1 MLKDLKLLFFR
12 TLKLWQIFVI
22 PYILG
27 LLILS
32 MSGLKLYD
40 ALLEVSQ
47 GNVLLDKLVSNFD
60 LSIFFDF
67 WRLNSLRLSPMLLS
81 SFLVFPIIWVIEV
94 FFTGGKIDA
103 IYVGFFRLTRF
114 LIQSKKFFWRN
125 LRLALVS
132 LVAWLFL
139 IVFTCVAV
147 FFWSSYMVSKNE
159 LEIFLIALPL
169 VLLISYIGLCIFL
182 SKKMAFNKLYE
193 TENQSVSRLFKE
205 SFRSV
210 LKSKVVWLN
219 ALFFIGMNVLLIY
232 AYLNIESLFSGSNI
246 FTAFAFMVLQQVFIL
261 VKKYINTC
269 WLGSF
274 SKKIKG

>member
-1 MLKDLKLLFFR
+1 MLKDLKLLFLG

-22 PYILG
+22 PYILV

-32 MSGLKLYD
+32 ISGFKLYD

-47 GNVLLDKLVSNFD
+47 GNVLLEKLVSNFD

-67 WRLNSLRLSPMLLS
+67 WRLNSLRLSPILLN
-81 SFLVFPIIWVIEV
+81 SFLAFPIIWLIEV

-103 IYVGFFRLTRF
+103 INVGFFRLTRF

-125 LRLALVS
+125 LRLALVAF
-132 LVAWLFL
+132 VAWLFL
-139 IVFTCVAV
+139 IIFTCIAV

-159 LEIFLIALPL
+159 VEIFLIALPL
-169 VLLISYIGLCIFL
+169 VLLISYIGLSIFL

-193 TENQSVSRLFKE
+193 TESQSVSRLFKE
-205 SFRSV
+205 SFRRV